1 MELEAKE
8 TRMVILGLKKLLNE
22 MQFRLQGLSDEDD
35 EYVFLANDAALV
47 AIMISRFEDEYQT
60 RYGKRGM

>member
-22 MQFRLQGLSDEDD
+22 VQSRPQGLSDEDD
-35 EYVFLANDAALV
+35 EYVFLANDAALLEV
-47 AIMISRFEDEYQT
+47 MISRFEDEYQI
-60 RYGKRGM
+60 RYGKRGS

>member
-22 MQFRLQGLSDEDD
+22 MKSRLEGLSDEDD
-35 EYVFLANDAALV
+35 EYVFLVNDAALV
-47 AIMISRFEDEYQT
+47 EIMISRFEDEYQT
-60 RYGKRGM
+60 RYGKRGA